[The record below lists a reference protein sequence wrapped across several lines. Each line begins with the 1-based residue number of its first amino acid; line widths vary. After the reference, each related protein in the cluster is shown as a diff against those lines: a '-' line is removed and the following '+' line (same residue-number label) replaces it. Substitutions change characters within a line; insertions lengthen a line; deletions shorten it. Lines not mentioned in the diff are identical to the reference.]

1 MLTNNFLKNFE
12 EKANILIT
20 QFSEDIL
27 GLRTGRPSTALV
39 ENIKV
44 ECYNTQSPLKHLA
57 SLTIVLPN
65 IIIIEP
71 WDASIVSNIEKAI
84 TASSLGINPTIEGKQ
99 IKIFLPPLTKE
110 RKDALIKLLNSKK
123 EETRVKLRKI
133 REEIVEEIKTSFGN
147 KEISEDEKFRLLE
160 EVQKIID
167 KINKML
173 DEKTENKTKEILES

>member
-65 IIIIEP
+65 
-71 WDASIVSNIEKAI
+71 
-84 TASSLGINPTIEGKQ
+84 
-99 IKIFLPPLTKE
+99 
-110 RKDALIKLLNSKK
+110 
-123 EETRVKLRKI
+123 
-133 REEIVEEIKTSFGN
+133 
-147 KEISEDEKFRLLE
+147 
-160 EVQKIID
+160 
-167 KINKML
+167 
-173 DEKTENKTKEILES
+173 